1 MTILTD
7 PPKESFRL
15 SMLLYDTRYRSATIQ
30 VVAML
35 AFMLL
40 AAWLINNTMVNLNAA
55 DKNVSFGFLGEAAGY
70 DINQRLLEYDNR
82 DSHTRAALVGL
93 SNTLL
98 VAFLGCI
105 TATIIGVFVGVM
117 RLSNNWL
124 VARIMTVYVETFRNV
139 PVLLWIVLA
148 LAVLSESLPLV
159 KSFRGDDPE
168 TTMSLFGMLAW
179 SNRGVFIARPMMTS
193 LGWLVP
199 LVFIL
204 SIFVVRWL
212 SKRADRIQEQSGD
225 RPKMLLTNLG
235 TLVLPAVVTFFLV
248 SQVTKQNDYV
258 FVSAGV
264 ESPASLA
271 AFADE
276 TRVSYCHASGRAGSL
291 QALSYLESQ
300 EITAKRR
307 NYFSNSASA
316 TAVVN
321 GKCNLLAVP
330 ASDAE
335 AVVADL
341 SGRVKAGTPVSI
353 IPETFKEGAAIQ
365 IEAPEITPKGI
376 ARFEG
381 GTHIRNSLLALWL
394 ALSLYTA
401 AFIAEIVRSG
411 ILAISTGQSEAASAL
426 GLRSGKTMRLV
437 ILPQALRVI
446 IPPMI
451 SNYLNLTKNS
461 SLAIAVGYMDITG
474 TLGGITMNQTGR
486 ELECVLMLMA
496 VYLTISLCISVVMNW
511 YNNSVKLVER

>member
-1 MTILTD
+1 M
-7 PPKESFRL
+7 F
-15 SMLLYDTRYRSATIQ
+15 
-30 VVAML
+30 

-40 AAWLINNTMVNLNAA
+40 AAWLINNAYVNLNAQ

-70 DINQRLLEYDNR
+70 DINQRLVEYDNR
-82 DSHTRAALVGL
+82 DSHTQAALVGL
-93 SNTLL
+93 LNTLL
-98 VAFLGCI
+98 VALLGCI
-105 TATIIGVFVGVM
+105 TATIVGVLVGVL

-179 SNRGVFIARPMMTS
+179 SNRGIFIARPMMTS

-199 LVFIL
+199 LAFIL

-212 SKRADRIQEQSGD
+212 SQRADRIQAQTGS
-225 RPKMLLTNLG
+225 RPKMLWVNLA
-235 TLVLPAVVTFFLV
+235 TLFVPAAVMFLVV
-248 SQVTKQNDYV
+248 SQVTSRTDYV
-258 FVSAGV
+258 FVAAGA
-264 ESPASLA
+264 ENPGSLA
-271 AFADE
+271 AFASE
-276 TRVSYCHASGRAGSL
+276 TKISYCHSSGRAGSL
-291 QALSYLESQ
+291 QALNYLEGQ
-300 EITAKRR
+300 EIAVRRR

-316 TAVVN
+316 TAMVN
-321 GKCNLLAVP
+321 AKCNLIAVP
-330 ASDAE
+330 ASKADAL
-335 AVVADL
+335 VAEL
-341 SGRVKAGTPVSI
+341 SGRVMAGTPVSI

-365 IEAPEITPKGI
+365 IEAPEVTPKGI

-381 GTHIRNSLLALWL
+381 GTHVRNSLLALWL

-411 ILAISTGQSEAASAL
+411 ILAISKGQSEAAAAL
-426 GLRSGKTMRLV
+426 GLRPSKTMRLV

-486 ELECVLMLMA
+486 ELECVLMLMM
-496 VYLTISLCISVVMNW
+496 VYLAISLCISLVMNW